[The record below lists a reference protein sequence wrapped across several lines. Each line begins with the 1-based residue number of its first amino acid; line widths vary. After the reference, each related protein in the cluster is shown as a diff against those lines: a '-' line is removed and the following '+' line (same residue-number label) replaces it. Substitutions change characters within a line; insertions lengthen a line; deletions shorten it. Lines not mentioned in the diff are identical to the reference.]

1 MLQKHN
7 KKDSRALRVRASIKT
22 SGRPRLTVLRTNA
35 HIWAQLINDQTG
47 TVIASASTKSLK
59 EVKGTKT
66 EKAITVGRTIA
77 EAAKAQKVTQIVFD
91 RGSYKYH
98 GRVKALAD
106 AARTSGLE
114 F

>member
-7 KKDSRALRVRASIKT
+7 KSQSRALRVRSSVKT

-47 TVIASASTKSLK
+47 VVIAAVSTKSLK
-59 EVKGTKT
+59 GVKGTKT
-66 EKAITVGRTIA
+66 EKAIMVGKALA
-77 EAAKAQKVTQIVFD
+77 EASIAQKITKVVFD
-91 RGSYKYH
+91 RGAYKYH

-106 AARTSGLE
+106 AARTVGLE

>member
-7 KKDSRALRVRASIKT
+7 KSQSRALRVRSSVKT
-22 SGRPRLTVLRTNA
+22 SGRPRLTVQRTNT

-47 TVIASASTKSLK
+47 AVIAAVSTKSLK

-66 EKAITVGRTIA
+66 EKATAVGVAIA
-77 EAAKAQKVTQIVFD
+77 AAGKAQKVTKIVFD
-91 RGSYKYH
+91 RGAYKYH

-106 AARTSGLE
+106 AARQGGLE

>member
-1 MLQKHN
+1 MLQKRN
-7 KKDSRALRVRASIKT
+7 KSQARALRVRSSVKT

-47 TVIASASTKSLK
+47 IVIAAVSTKSLK

-66 EKAITVGRTIA
+66 EKAIAVGKAIA

-91 RGSYKYH
+91 RGAYKYH

-106 AARTSGLE
+106 AARTAGLE

>member
-7 KKDSRALRVRASIKT
+7 KKESRALRVRSRLIS

-35 HIWAQLINDQTG
+35 HIWAQVINDQTG
-47 TVIASASTKSLK
+47 AVIVAVSTKSLK

-66 EKAITVGRTIA
+66 EKAIAVGKAIA
-77 EAAKAQKVTQIVFD
+77 EGSIAQKVTQIVFD
-91 RGSYKYH
+91 RGAYKYH

-106 AARTSGLE
+106 AARTGGLE